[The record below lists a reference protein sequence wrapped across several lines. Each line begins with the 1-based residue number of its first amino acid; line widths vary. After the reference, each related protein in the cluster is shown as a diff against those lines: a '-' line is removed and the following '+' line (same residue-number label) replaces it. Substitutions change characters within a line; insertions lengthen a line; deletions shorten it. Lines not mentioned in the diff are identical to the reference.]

1 MQHITRFIT
10 AASLVA
16 LLAACG
22 GEGGKDREEGQ
33 VDREK
38 PSLGA
43 SKDDDEGENK
53 KEEKESR
60 EDEDRDA
67 ND

>member
-1 MQHITRFIT
+1 MKRITRFIAT
-10 AASLVA
+10 ASLLT

-22 GEGGKDREEGQ
+22 GEGGREREIEQ
-33 VDREK
+33 VDWEK

-43 SKDDDEGENK
+43 SKDDDDSETK

-60 EDEDRDA
+60 EDEDRD
-67 ND
+67 DSD